1 MTEANTAKPAQ
12 EGDTP
17 DLPTGYRLIL
27 PPGWVGIPL
36 RRGTAE
42 ALEKLVYVHLKEL
55 PPDVPKDQGMKYRL
69 AVRRD
74 IEEQVVKA
82 RAAGG
87 LDLYLPVG
95 PRYGTLIAASLLVTE
110 VRIADTD
117 GHVRPDPVLERLASG
132 NGSGVAT
139 EILELAGTTAV
150 RREYVQPPAPDRGVH
165 VPSRHIEY
173 GLPVPQDPMR
183 YIAASF
189 STIGD
194 GNPVSDFTQAL
205 GELFDAVM
213 TTFRWTSGHNGGSAT
228 SPAGTS
234 AQ

>member
-1 MTEANTAKPAQ
+1 MTEPLAAVPVQ

-17 DLPTGYRLIL
+17 VRPTGYRLIL

-36 RRGTAE
+36 RKGTAE
-42 ALEKLVYVHLKEL
+42 ALEKLVFVHLKEL

-74 IEEQVVKA
+74 VEEQIAKA

-87 LDLYLPVG
+87 LDLYLPIG
-95 PRYGTLIAASLLVTE
+95 PRYGTLLAASFLVTE
-110 VRIADTD
+110 VQVVDAD
-117 GHVRPDPVLERLASG
+117 GHIQPDLVLERLSSG
-132 NGSGVAT
+132 NGNGVAT
-139 EILELAGTTAV
+139 EVLELAGTTTV
-150 RREYVQPPAPDRGVH
+150 RREYVQPPAPDRAVH

-173 GLPVPQDPMR
+173 ALPVPQDPMR
-183 YIAASF
+183 YLAVSF

-194 GNPVSDFTQAL
+194 GNPESDFTQAL

-213 TTFRWTSGHNGGSAT
+213 TTFRWTSGPNGDTAVSQT
-228 SPAGTS
+228 ESR